1 MSKKKNFFFLVL
13 FLNVSNPMKHL
24 HITHNKYFFVL
35 VIFTHTHHTHHL
47 LICGSV
53 NQAMTRCCKE
63 LFVRRLWQPKGA
75 HFHVR
80 KAKRRTP
87 TVRGQLSRCC
97 HCMTLVLHLDIVVHQ
112 NASWE
117 KVSSAVTNFYLVPH
131 AQNREFL
138 FLWVFAEIFV
148 SATSTEKKKFP
159 FLVIVFKTNICL

>member
-1 MSKKKNFFFLVL
+1 MFQTQTQYH
-13 FLNVSNPMKHL
+13 PMKHL

-35 VIFTHTHHTHHL
+35 VIFTHTHHTLAYLWVCKSGHDAIL
-47 LICGSV
+47 
-53 NQAMTRCCKE
+53 KE

-131 AQNREFL
+131 AQKREFL